1 MKTVRVAATCC
12 VAVATLVLSA
22 CGGGTSGSGGNGG
35 STTSTTSESATSTTS
50 EPANDITSEPANDTT
65 SEPANDITSEPAN
78 DTTSEP
84 ANDTING
91 NLATGCIRPIV
102 SGPDASGDTTISA
115 ELDGDWPEDPEI
127 HASVTFAGSTEL
139 QEFSGAGQ
147 SISVSDVSG
156 DPVSTVVVWVTG
168 ANGFGARCRTWAV
181 QP

>member
-35 STTSTTSESATSTTS
+35 STTSTTSEPATGTTSEPATGTTS
-50 EPANDITSEPANDTT
+50 EPANDT
-65 SEPANDITSEPAN
+65 TSEPAN

-91 NLATGCIRPIV
+91 NVATDCIRPIV

-168 ANGFGARCRTWAV
+168 ANGFGARCNTWAV